1 MKKLLVRMA
10 RQSPALIVA
19 MLALFVALTG
29 TAVATTSALIGSAQI
44 RNNSITG
51 LDVKN
56 RSLRPIDFRGS
67 VRGPRGLRG
76 LPGATGATGATG
88 AKGDKGDT
96 GPTDLSKF
104 GRASTNTGIVALNN
118 GTDGGYVTELS
129 TQLSSGASAGF
140 VIVQANMGA
149 YTGTLAQCPCQI
161 ELRVRD
167 ATTGAAGFNSFA
179 QVGNVGDADGWA
191 MDNGAVSGVFAIGAN
206 ETHTYDFQAVVDD
219 NGGTPDVNAYVSISA
234 VYVPFNATGAAAAL
248 GAARVTAAGA
258 NP

>member
-1 MKKLLVRMA
+1 MKKLLVRVG

-67 VRGPRGLRG
+67 VRGPRGL
-76 LPGATGATGATG
+76 TGPQGVQG
-88 AKGDKGDT
+88 IQGPKGDKGDT

-104 GRASTNTGIVALNN
+104 GRASQNTGIVALNN

-149 YTGTLAQCPCQI
+149 YTASLAQCPCQI

-167 ATTGAAGFNSFA
+167 ATTGTAGFNSFA

-219 NGGTPDVNAYVSISA
+219 NGGTPDVSAYVSISA

-248 GAARVTAAGA
+248 EAARLTGAGA